1 MSCLVSSNLF
11 VQEVQCYLM
20 EVSLL
25 YIIKLAEFLPVVLL
39 LEAGE
44 ETESNLPSVRRNKHN
59 DSVII
64 PVGSP
69 SYYYWEKSSVT
80 VISIVLFLRLH
91 LF

>member
-25 YIIKLAEFLPVVLL
+25 YIIKLTEFLPVVLL

-44 ETESNLPSVRRNKHN
+44 ETESFRL
-59 DSVII
+59 
-64 PVGSP
+64 GG
-69 SYYYWEKSSVT
+69 
-80 VISIVLFLRLH
+80 ISIMTQSLFLWEVLH
-91 LF
+91 IIIGKSPQSQ